1 MTRKSCRCDEPKK
14 RHFMKTYAYFLRY
27 ALLALPLVCAFAL
40 SSCYNDEDGDCPGGN
55 EPVEVRLNVSAQQI
69 GDLNGTRAGG
79 DGLADEHEFMHSLR
93 VYIVNEAGS
102 VMQSFVRNP
111 AALEA
116 YSTAASTGDLT
127 NWSSESFELAP
138 GEYTVYAFANFE
150 GHQGF
155 AEGEGDAQPADNFIH
170 TCFEGSTVKTTALN
184 GFTVADPAGKIKF
197 VSDGSGEVVYIP
209 MSASQRITVT
219 ANTHDISIGLVRLVG
234 KVQLTVSPDNA
245 EIGQDATVTFSGYSQ
260 NVPLM
265 ESDQTGATGGNDYIY
280 NTDRSLYGKRDA
292 STGKIPLTGYD
303 PNAGTT
309 YSFYVN
315 ETPTGDP
322 FTVTLNTGKTGTSGI
337 STYEAKTKRTDIP
350 RNSIYP
356 LSLSF
361 TDFDFN
367 LTPTAWL
374 YVTGVSYAVY
384 YNVGINNVLTVEIAT
399 GSYFNFA
406 PGNMSDSG
414 GEYQTTWSWT
424 VPEQQYEGLSTEI
437 SQNEIQGNVPGGQGL
452 GNKYTLYL
460 NGKWTASDGHSY
472 DRTYTVIVDVCH
484 DEAWAMANRI
494 QGGSTT
500 RGAKAGNTVYMLA
513 PEYLNMFK
521 TN

>member
-1 MTRKSCRCDEPKK
+1 
-14 RHFMKTYAYFLRY
+14 MKTYAYFLRY

-292 STGKIPLTGYD
+292 STGEIPLTGYD

-315 ETPTGDP
+315 ETPDGNP
-322 FTVTLNTGKTGTSGI
+322 FTVTLSTGNTTGGV
-337 STYEAKTKRTDIP
+337 STYTATTDRDDLP
-350 RNSIYP
+350 RNSIFP
-356 LSLSF
+356 LTLTF
-361 TDFDFN
+361 TGGN
-367 LTPTAWL
+367 LDLVPAAYL
-374 YVTGVSYAVY
+374 QVTGVPAYNVEYDVDYTTGTYTFGIAYGSYLTIIPSIQNAQGTPQFTWNVSTQNLVGMAIPDKEEAESVGLPTLADGGFLCSISAGEGYYGKSYAVTL
-384 YNVGINNVLTVEIAT
+384 NAVWT
-399 GSYFNFA
+399 G
-406 PGNMSDSG
+406 G
-414 GEYQTTWSWT
+414 
-424 VPEQQYEGLSTEI
+424 
-437 SQNEIQGNVPGGQGL
+437 
-452 GNKYTLYL
+452 
-460 NGKWTASDGHSY
+460 DGHDY
-472 DRTYTVIVDVCH
+472 DRTYNVIVEISQDY
-484 DEAWAMANRI
+484 DEVLNGIIDNLSLSSA
-494 QGGSTT
+494 GT
-500 RGAKAGNTVYMLA
+500 RGAVTTLS
-513 PEYLNMFK
+513 PERLNMVK
-521 TN
+521 VK

>member
-1 MTRKSCRCDEPKK
+1 MDKIY
-14 RHFMKTYAYFLRY
+14 RHLLR
-27 ALLALPLVCAFAL
+27 LAISTLPLACLAMLA
-40 SSCYNDEDGDCPGGN
+40 SCSFEDEVGDCGG
-55 EPVEVRLNVSAQQI
+55 ESATVRISVSAGEI

-150 GHQGF
+150 GHQEF
-155 AEGEGDAQPADNFIH
+155 AEGEGVARPADNFIH
-170 TCFEGSTVKTTALN
+170 TCFEGSPVNTAALN

-234 KVQLTVSPDNA
+234 KVQLNVSPNA

-265 ESDQTGATGGNDYIY
+265 ESDQTGATGGDDYIY
-280 NTDRSLYGKRDA
+280 NSDRTLYGKRDA
-292 STGKIPLTGYD
+292 STGEIPLTGYD

-315 ETPTGDP
+315 ETPGGNP
-322 FTVTLNTGKTGTSGI
+322 FTVTLSTGNTTGGV
-337 STYEAKTKRTDIP
+337 STYTATTDRDDLP
-350 RNSIYP
+350 RNSIFP
-356 LSLSF
+356 LTLTF
-361 TDFDFN
+361 TGGN
-367 LTPTAWL
+367 LDLDPAAYL
-374 YVTGVSYAVY
+374 QVTGVPAYNVKYDVDYTTGTYTFGIAYGSYLTIIPSIQNAQGTPQFTWNVSTQNPVGMAIPDKEEAESVGLPKLADGGFLCSISAGEGYYGKSYAVTLNAVWTGTDGNNY
-384 YNVGINNVLTVEIAT
+384 NRTYNVIVKTSQDYDTVLDGIIDNPNLL
-399 GSYFNFA
+399 
-406 PGNMSDSG
+406 SG
-414 GEYQTTWSWT
+414 RTRSVVTK
-424 VPEQQYEGLSTEI
+424 VNPER
-437 SQNEIQGNVPGGQGL
+437 
-452 GNKYTLYL
+452 LYM
-460 NGKWTASDGHSY
+460 
-472 DRTYTVIVDVCH
+472 V
-484 DEAWAMANRI
+484 
-494 QGGSTT
+494 
-500 RGAKAGNTVYMLA
+500 
-513 PEYLNMFK
+513 K
-521 TN
+521 TK

>member
-1 MTRKSCRCDEPKK
+1 
-14 RHFMKTYAYFLRY
+14 MKTYAYFLRY

-79 DGLADEHEFMHSLR
+79 DGLADEHEFMHSLC
-93 VYIVNEAGS
+93 VYIVNKAGS

-155 AEGEGDAQPADNFIH
+155 AEGVAQPADNFIH
-170 TCFEGSTVKTTALN
+170 TCFEGSTVNTKALN

-265 ESDQTGATGGNDYIY
+265 ESDQTDATGGDDYIY
-280 NTDRSLYGKRDA
+280 NSDRTLYGNRDA
-292 STGKIPLTGYD
+292 STGEIPLTGYD

-315 ETPTGDP
+315 ETPTPNVEAGEGG
-322 FTVTLNTGKTGTSGI
+322 FTVTLNTGKTDNDNTGGVMSYESRTS
-337 STYEAKTKRTDIP
+337 RTDIP
-350 RNSIYP
+350 RNHVYP
-356 LSLSF
+356 LTLRFDNYDLQLNAEAGIRGIGEYLPYVVAVDETTYVVSITYGTWLTISAGLANIDGTSSF
-361 TDFDFN
+361 TWRAADNNPGMDD
-367 LTPTAWL
+367 
-374 YVTGVSYAVY
+374 YA
-384 YNVGINNVLTVEIAT
+384 AT
-399 GSYFNFA
+399 GNSVDMMF
-406 PGNMSDSG
+406 SDS
-414 GEYQTTWSWT
+414 ESIMTKT
-424 VPEQQYEGLSTEI
+424 
-437 SQNEIQGNVPGGQGL
+437 
-452 GNKYTLYL
+452 YTLYL
-460 NGKWTASDGHSY
+460 DASWTDGGNTY
-472 DRTYTVIVDVCH
+472 NRTYTVIVSVDRDYNDVI
-484 DEAWAMANRI
+484 DEVIENMGIN
-494 QGGSTT
+494 ST
-500 RGAKAGNTVYMLA
+500 RSSSAVLPY
-513 PEYLNMFK
+513 EWLNMVK
-521 TN
+521 VKK

>member
-1 MTRKSCRCDEPKK
+1 
-14 RHFMKTYAYFLRY
+14 MKTYAYFLRY

-155 AEGEGDAQPADNFIH
+155 AEGVAQPADNFIH
-170 TCFEGSTVKTTALN
+170 TCFEGSTVNTTALN

-265 ESDQTGATGGNDYIY
+265 EADQTGATGGNDYIY

-292 STGKIPLTGYD
+292 STGEIPLTGYD

-322 FTVTLNTGKTGTSGI
+322 FTVTLNTGNITGV
-337 STYEAKTKRTDIP
+337 STYQATTELDNIP

-356 LSLSF
+356 LTL
-361 TDFDFN
+361 TFDGEGIH
-367 LTPTAWL
+367 LTPTAYL
-374 YVTGVSYAVY
+374 QVTGMPAYTVTYGVD
-384 YNVGINNVLTVEIAT
+384 YNTNTYTFGITY
-399 GSYFNFA
+399 GSYLVITPSVNGAQGTPQF
-406 PGNMSDSG
+406 
-414 GEYQTTWSWT
+414 TWSEVTGNPDGMVPITGDVQPPKLTANSLGRQFTGDASIDDYEYRLQLRAQWT
-424 VPEQQYEGLSTEI
+424 EADGD
-437 SQNEIQGNVPGGQGL
+437 GQVH
-452 GNKYTLYL
+452 
-460 NGKWTASDGHSY
+460 DY
-472 DRTYTVIVDVCH
+472 DRTYNVIVKISQDY
-484 DEAWAMANRI
+484 DEVLNGITDNLSLSSA
-494 QGGSTT
+494 GT
-500 RGAKAGNTVYMLA
+500 RGAVTTLS
-513 PEYLNMFK
+513 PERLNMVK
-521 TN
+521 VK

>member
-1 MTRKSCRCDEPKK
+1 
-14 RHFMKTYAYFLRY
+14 MKTYAYFLRY

-374 YVTGVSYAVY
+374 YVTGVPYAVY
-384 YNVGINNVLTVEIAT
+384 YSVEENAFKVEIAT
-399 GSYFNFA
+399 GSFFNLA
-406 PGNMSDSG
+406 PGNVTDG
-414 GEYQTTWSWT
+414 DGEHQATWTWT
-424 VPEQQYEGLSTEI
+424 VPEQQYEGL
-437 SQNEIQGNVPGGQGL
+437 NIQTNQDGVIEGNVPA
-452 GNKYTLYL
+452 GNEYIGYKYTLHL
-460 NGKWTASDGHSY
+460 NGKWTDNAGHSF
-472 DRTYTVIVDVCH
+472 DRSYTVVVDVCH
-484 DEAWAMANRI
+484 NEAWAIANRI
-494 QGGSTT
+494 QGGTTT
-500 RGAKAGNTVYMLA
+500 RGAKAEAPVYMLA

-521 TN
+521 MK

>member
-1 MTRKSCRCDEPKK
+1 
-14 RHFMKTYAYFLRY
+14 MKTYAYFLRY

-102 VMQSFVRNP
+102 VMQSFVCNP

-138 GEYTVYAFANFE
+138 GKYTVYAFANFE

-155 AEGEGDAQPADNFIH
+155 AEGVAQPADNFIH
-170 TCFEGSTVKTTALN
+170 TCFEDRTVNTKALN

-245 EIGQDATVTFSGYSQ
+245 EIGQDATVTFSNYSE

-265 ESDQTGATGGNDYIY
+265 A
-280 NTDRSLYGKRDA
+280 A
-292 STGKIPLTGYD
+292 STTSSHGERKATTPAMPLLEDATLVDGSYQL
-303 PNAGTT
+303 
-309 YSFYVN
+309 SFYVN
-315 ETPTGDP
+315 ETPNDANQG
-322 FTVTLNTGKTGTSGI
+322 FTVTLNTGDTSSGGI
-337 STYEAKTKRTDIP
+337 SEYRAITDRTEIP
-350 RNSIYP
+350 RNHVYP
-356 LSLSF
+356 LSLMF
-361 TDFDFN
+361 PEYEPDFDWN
-367 LTPTAWL
+367 SWAAPIGDYTPV
-374 YVTGVSYAVY
+374 VT
-384 YNVGINNVLTVEIAT
+384 EPE
-399 GSYFNFA
+399 
-406 PGNMSDSG
+406 PG
-414 GEYQTTWSWT
+414 
-424 VPEQQYEGLSTEI
+424 
-437 SQNEIQGNVPGGQGL
+437 
-452 GNKYTLYL
+452 
-460 NGKWTASDGHSY
+460 
-472 DRTYTVIVDVCH
+472 TYTVDIAEGAQFEFIVTG
-484 DEAWAMANRI
+484 MN
-494 QGGSTT
+494 GGTLDNAVWNVPQELAAFMTDMSRDNNALSAALSAGVGVGTQIPLTVTVTWTDNVGEIGQRTMT
-500 RGAKAGNTVYMLA
+500 RTYNVIINTVDITDIKFETQSNANSTRSGASGSYWLNR
-513 PEYLNMFK
+513 EYLNMFK
-521 TN
+521 LK

>member
-1 MTRKSCRCDEPKK
+1 
-14 RHFMKTYAYFLRY
+14 MKTYAYFLRY

-102 VMQSFVRNP
+102 VMQSFERNP

-155 AEGEGDAQPADNFIH
+155 AGGVAQPADNFIN
-170 TCFEGSTVKTTALN
+170 TCFEGSTVNTIALN

-265 ESDQTGATGGNDYIY
+265 ESDQTGATGGNAYIY

-292 STGKIPLTGYD
+292 STGEIPLTGYD

-315 ETPTGDP
+315 ETPTPNVEAGEGG
-322 FTVTLNTGKTGTSGI
+322 FTVTLNTGKTDNDNTGGVMSYESRTS
-337 STYEAKTKRTDIP
+337 RTDIP
-350 RNSIYP
+350 RNHVYQLTLRFDNYDLQLNAKAGIRGIGGYLAYVVAVDETTYVVSITYGTW
-356 LSLSF
+356 LSIEAALANIDGTSSF
-361 TDFDFN
+361 TWRADDYN
-367 LTPTAWL
+367 PD
-374 YVTGVSYAVY
+374 GMDDYA
-384 YNVGINNVLTVEIAT
+384 AT
-399 GSYFNFA
+399 GNSVDIMF
-406 PGNMSDSG
+406 SG
-414 GEYQTTWSWT
+414 SASIMTNTYTFYLDASWT
-424 VPEQQYEGLSTEI
+424 DG
-437 SQNEIQGNVPGGQGL
+437 GNTY
-452 GNKYTLYL
+452 N
-460 NGKWTASDGHSY
+460 
-472 DRTYTVIVDVCH
+472 RTYTVIVSVDRDYNDVI
-484 DEAWAMANRI
+484 DEVIENMGIN
-494 QGGSTT
+494 ST
-500 RGAKAGNTVYMLA
+500 RSSSAVLPY
-513 PEYLNMFK
+513 EWLNMVK
-521 TN
+521 VKK

>member
-1 MTRKSCRCDEPKK
+1 
-14 RHFMKTYAYFLRY
+14 MKTYAYFLRY

-150 GHQGF
+150 GHEGF
-155 AEGEGDAQPADNFIH
+155 ADGENSAQLADNFIH
-170 TCFEGSTVKTTALN
+170 TCFPDDGTVNTRALN
-184 GFTVADPAGKIKF
+184 SFTIADPVGKIKF

-245 EIGQDATVTFSGYSQ
+245 EIGQDATVTFSNYSE

-265 ESDQTGATGGNDYIY
+265 A
-280 NTDRSLYGKRDA
+280 A
-292 STGKIPLTGYD
+292 STTSSHGERKATTPAMPLLEDATLVDGSYQL
-303 PNAGTT
+303 
-309 YSFYVN
+309 SFYVN
-315 ETPTGDP
+315 ETPNDANQG
-322 FTVTLNTGKTGTSGI
+322 FTVTLNTGDTSSGGI
-337 STYEAKTKRTDIP
+337 SEYRAITDRTEIP
-350 RNSIYP
+350 RNHVYP
-356 LSLSF
+356 LSLMF
-361 TDFDFN
+361 PEYEPDFDWN
-367 LTPTAWL
+367 SWAAPIGDYTPV
-374 YVTGVSYAVY
+374 VT
-384 YNVGINNVLTVEIAT
+384 EPE
-399 GSYFNFA
+399 
-406 PGNMSDSG
+406 PG
-414 GEYQTTWSWT
+414 
-424 VPEQQYEGLSTEI
+424 
-437 SQNEIQGNVPGGQGL
+437 
-452 GNKYTLYL
+452 
-460 NGKWTASDGHSY
+460 
-472 DRTYTVIVDVCH
+472 TYTVDIAEGAQFEFIVTG
-484 DEAWAMANRI
+484 MN
-494 QGGSTT
+494 GGTLDNAVWNVPQELAAFMTDMSRDNNALSAALSAGVGVGTQIPLTVTVTWTDNVGEIGQRTMT
-500 RGAKAGNTVYMLA
+500 RTYNVIINTVDITDIKFETQSNANSTRSGASGSYWLNR
-513 PEYLNMFK
+513 EYLNMFK
-521 TN
+521 LK